1 MSLME
6 ARRALQERI
15 FSDEMIAVECNAT
28 GLMIATVYLG
38 KQDFDVLEPGYAKLP
53 QDA

>member
-1 MSLME
+1 MSFSE

-15 FSDEMIAVECNAT
+15 FSDEMIAMECNAT
-28 GLMIATVYLG
+28 GRMTGTVYVG
-38 KQDFDVLEPGYAKLP
+38 KQDFDVPEPGYVS